1 MTAPGEM
8 ISADLVNRLRAMVAR
23 RLGDRAEID
32 DVVQEV
38 LIKIVRDG
46 NAVSPNR
53 FWGWLKQVI
62 HTTITDVYRARSS
75 RRTFPAAPAELEAIA
90 DESLTNGDEPD
101 EHPLSCCLPAFLN
114 HLPAEER
121 ELLHAVDIEGIAQRD
136 LAAARKLSYSTL
148 KSRVQKA
155 RMSLKRQII
164 ACCDVSFDAR
174 HQVVDADPRGV
185 GCGVVGERSCSVQPG
200 ARAWGRDRPR
210 RSLPQLW

>member
-46 NAVSPNR
+46 DAVSPDR
-53 FWGWLKQVI
+53 FWGCLKRVI
-62 HTTITDVYRARSS
+62 HTTVSDVYRARSS
-75 RRTFPAAPAELEAIA
+75 RRTLSVAPEKLEEIA
-90 DESLTNGDEPD
+90 GESLAEEEEPD
-101 EHPLSCCLPAFLN
+101 EHPLSCCLPAFLRR
-114 HLPAEER
+114 LSYEER
-121 ELLHAVDIEGIAQRD
+121 ELLHTVDVKGTAQRD
-136 LAAARKLSYSTL
+136 LAAARKLPYSTL

-155 RMSLKRQII
+155 RMSLKRQVI

-185 GCGVVGERSCSVQPG
+185 GCGAAGERSCSVQPG
-200 ARAWGRDRPR
+200 ARA
-210 RSLPQLW
+210 

>member
-1 MTAPGEM
+1 MTAPGKM
-8 ISADLVNRLRAMVAR
+8 VSADLVHRLRAMVAGKLR
-23 RLGDRAEID
+23 DRAEID

-46 NAVSPNR
+46 AAVSPDR

-62 HTTITDVYRARSS
+62 YTTISDVYRARSS
-75 RRTFPAAPAELEAIA
+75 RRTSSAAPAELEALA
-90 DESLTNGDEPD
+90 DESPAEASEPD
-101 EHPLSCCLPAFLN
+101 EHPLACCLPAFLDQI
-114 HLPAEER
+114 PDEER
-121 ELLHAVDIEGIAQRD
+121 ELLRAVDIEGIAQQD

-174 HQVVDADPRGV
+174 HRVVDADPRGV
-185 GCGVVGERSCSVQPG
+185 GCGAAADRSCTVQPG
-200 ARAWGRDRPR
+200 ARARKLGRPN
-210 RSLPQLW
+210 